1 MCRAFT
7 NKMHILYTVGRPLSQ
22 DVFVLFSFRSLGY
35 RLNAQ
40 LLQYQSNM
48 STMLYKTCR
57 MSRRPRVY
65 FFRSLSSLGIILT
78 FQCRPWSL
86 RGPNE
91 KETPWSPFTLAL
103 KPQLGRKFS
112 LRSYWLSFLSRSS
125 LERSPPSPRPKW
137 SVCSG
142 RGLESKYGALT
153 GVHNLGISELIEWQ
167 DRGNLHLIN
176 GFFSDYIIQFLAI
189 GSDSNERGSV
199 LCPALKY
206 FKPPL
211 SWPHPTTVLS
221 LRPLSLLSLTRF
233 FWDDFR
239 KLGQTCPFLAIPPS
253 LPSTLS
259 RSLFSWRRS
268 LLSASQRLLTAWRI
282 WGLSCSVAHPPLRA
296 HQLYLLYLTLTWE
309 MLGFLLTAW

>member
-167 DRGNLHLIN
+167 DRRNLHLIN
-176 GFFSDYIIQFLAI
+176 GFFLIISFNSLPSAAI
-189 GSDSNERGSV
+189 LMRGGLYSV
-199 LCPALKY
+199 LLWNISSLPSLGLI
-206 FKPPL
+206 PL
-211 SWPHPTTVLS
+211 QCCHSVLFLSYPLPVSSGMIFESSGKLAPS
-221 LRPLSLLSLTRF
+221 LQSL
-233 FWDDFR
+233 
-239 KLGQTCPFLAIPPS
+239 PPS
-253 LPSTLS
+253 LPLS
-259 RSLFSWRRS
+259 LVLSSHGVEAFCRLHKGSLQHGAFEDSH
-268 LLSASQRLLTAWRI
+268 AQLLTHLYELTNSTCYTWR
-282 WGLSCSVAHPPLRA
+282 WHETC
-296 HQLYLLYLTLTWE
+296 
-309 MLGFLLTAW
+309 

>member
-199 LCPALKY
+199 LCRGGIDPSIPLK
-206 FKPPL
+206 PSRGTGSRITPL
-211 SWPHPTTVLS
+211 YT
-221 LRPLSLLSLTRF
+221 PLEVKIAPLCLNYCF
-233 FWDDFR
+233 CAC
-239 KLGQTCPFLAIPPS
+239 K
-253 LPSTLS
+253 
-259 RSLFSWRRS
+259 
-268 LLSASQRLLTAWRI
+268 SASNAHKLLT
-282 WGLSCSVAHPPLRA
+282 
-296 HQLYLLYLTLTWE
+296 
-309 MLGFLLTAW
+309 